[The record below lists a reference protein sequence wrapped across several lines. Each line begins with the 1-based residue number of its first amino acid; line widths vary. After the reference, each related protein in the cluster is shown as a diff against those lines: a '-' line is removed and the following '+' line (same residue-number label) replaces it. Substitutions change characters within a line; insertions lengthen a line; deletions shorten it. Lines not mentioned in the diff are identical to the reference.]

1 MEDNHMDV
9 VVTGFD
15 LFGGEPVNPAWEAVK
30 QLDGLVIA
38 GAQVHAVQIPTVRF
52 KAIAGVQEAIK
63 TYDPDVVLCV
73 GQAGGRMDLTV
84 ERVGINCDD
93 FRIADNEGNQ
103 PVDEPIV
110 PAGPAAYF
118 ATLPIKKIVAALTRH
133 GIPAKVSNTAGT
145 FVCNHVLYGLLDTL
159 AHDSKKRR
167 GGFIHVPYLPEQ
179 AARLKNQPS
188 MALSTIVAGLK
199 LAIEVAVTNME
210 DAKVTGGTLC

>member
-1 MEDNHMDV
+1 MEGKHMDV

-15 LFGGEPVNPAWEAVK
+15 PFGGEPLNPAWEAVK

-38 GAQVHAVQIPTVRF
+38 GNRVHAVQIPTVRF
-52 KAIAGVQEAIK
+52 KAIAGVQEAIRK
-63 TYDPDVVLCV
+63 YDPDVVLCV

-93 FRIADNEGNQ
+93 FRIADNEGNR

-110 PAGPAAYF
+110 PGGPAAYF
-118 ATLPIKKIVAALTRH
+118 VTLPIKKIVAALTAH

-145 FVCNHVLYGLLDTL
+145 FVCNHVLYGLLDIL
-159 AHDSKKRR
+159 ARDAKKRR

-188 MALSTIVAGLK
+188 MALATIVEGLK
-199 LAIEVAVTNME
+199 LAVEVAVTSRE
-210 DAKVTGGTLC
+210 DAKVTGGTIC